1 MKPKET
7 MTFEMNEIILRF
19 PHLMEQIL
27 QKLDNEGFAKSR
39 EVARSLQT
47 FIDTKMY
54 SWLRI
59 VKIPTILNSRN
70 TYLHLA
76 AKHGQID
83 MFKVILARETDK
95 DLLNDS
101 GFTPF
106 LFTCLSGRVN
116 IAKMLIKKSYELKID
131 LRRKNRY
138 GDTAFHLACIGGK
151 SELAE
156 LIMKNSDKLKVDVN
170 EMNFNFES
178 AFSYACQFG
187 HFEIVKM
194 ILDKSEA
201 LNFKPYM
208 KRLRLK
214 TMNARYG
221 FKLACSFGHI
231 NIVQMLLDRSEFR
244 KLYLTA
250 EDINAAFNKAFCD
263 GYTDIVKLL
272 IGQVRI
278 SQLINP
284 LR

>member
-1 MKPKET
+1 

-19 PHLMEQIL
+19 PHLMEQII
-27 QKLDNEGFAKSR
+27 QKLDNEGLAKTR

-47 FIDTKMY
+47 FMDSKIY
-54 SWLRI
+54 PWLRI

-83 MFKVILARETDK
+83 TFKVILDRETDK

-106 LFTCLSGRVN
+106 LVTCLSGHVN
-116 IAKMLIKKSYELKID
+116 IAKMLIKKCYILKID

-156 LIMKNSDKLKVDVN
+156 LLIKNSDKLKIDVN
-170 EMNFNFES
+170 QMNFNFES

-187 HFEIVKM
+187 HLEIVKM
-194 ILDKSEA
+194 ILDNSGS
-201 LNFKPYM
+201 LNFKPV
-208 KRLRLK
+208 RLRLK
-214 TMNARYG
+214 AINARYG
-221 FKLACSFGHI
+221 FKLAFTFGHI
-231 NIVQMLLDRSEFR
+231 NIVEMLLDRSEFCR
-244 KLYLTA
+244 LNLTA
-250 EDINAAFNKAFCD
+250 EDINAGFQKAFQN
-263 GYTDIVKLL
+263 GHTDIVDLL
-272 IGQVRI
+272 MRHVRI
-278 SQLINP
+278 SQLICP
-284 LR
+284 LK

>member
-1 MKPKET
+1 
-7 MTFEMNEIILRF
+7 MTLEMNKIILRF

-27 QKLDNEGFAKSR
+27 QKLDNEGLAKSR

-47 FIDTKMY
+47 FIDAKMY
-54 SWLRI
+54 FWLHI
-59 VKIPTILNSRN
+59 VKIPTILKEGN

-83 MFKVILARETDK
+83 MFKVIIESETDK
-95 DLLNDS
+95 DMSNDS

-106 LFTCLSGRVN
+106 LVTCLAGCVN

-131 LRRKNRY
+131 LCRKNRY

-156 LIMKNSDKLKVDVN
+156 LIMKNSVKLKIDVN
-170 EMNFNFES
+170 QMNFNSET

-187 HFEIVKM
+187 HLEIVKM
-194 ILDKSEA
+194 ILDQL
-201 LNFKPYM
+201 LNFKPVTV
-208 KRLRLK
+208 RLK

-231 NIVQMLLDRSEFR
+231 NIVEMLLDKSEFCIR
-244 KLYLTA
+244 YLKA
-250 EDINAAFNKAFCD
+250 EDINTGFQKAFRA
-263 GYTDIVKLL
+263 GYTDIVELL
-272 IGQVRI
+272 IKQVKI
-278 SQLINP
+278 SQLIFP
-284 LR
+284 LK

>member
-1 MKPKET
+1 

-19 PHLMEQIL
+19 PHLMEQII
-27 QKLDNEGFAKSR
+27 QKLDNEGLAKSK
-39 EVARSLQT
+39 EVARSLRT
-47 FIDTKMY
+47 FIDLKMY
-54 SWLRI
+54 PWLCI
-59 VKIPTILNSRN
+59 VKIPTILSSRN

-83 MFKVILARETDK
+83 TFKVILDRETDK

-106 LFTCLSGRVN
+106 LVTCLSGHVN

-156 LIMKNSDKLKVDVN
+156 LLMKNSDKLKIDVN

-178 AFSYACQFG
+178 AFNYACQFG
-187 HFEIVKM
+187 HLEIVKM
-194 ILDKSEA
+194 ILDQSES
-201 LNFKPYM
+201 LDFKPM
-208 KRLRLK
+208 RLRLK

-221 FKLACSFGHI
+221 FKSACSFGHI
-231 NIVQMLLDRSEFR
+231 NIVQTLLDRSEFR
-244 KLYLTA
+244 KFYLKA
-250 EDINAAFNKAFCD
+250 EDINVGFQKAFQN
-263 GYTDIVKLL
+263 GHTDIVDLL
-272 IGQVRI
+272 MRHVRI
-278 SQLINP
+278 SQLICP
-284 LR
+284 LK